1 MRTPLRSAVFAV
13 ALLCALSAA
22 ALAKKTVNQIKADP
36 GRYRDKTISVVG
48 RVTDSYGVLG
58 NGAYEIDDGTGRIWV
73 IADRAVP
80 SRGAVVEAKG
90 RIVNGFTFGGR
101 NFSVALRETG
111 RKAKD
116 KY

>member
-1 MRTPLRSAVFAV
+1 MRSPLRSIIFAV
-13 ALLCALSAA
+13 ALVFALSAA

-36 GRYRDKTISVVG
+36 GRYRDKTISVEG

-80 SRGAVVEAKG
+80 SRGARVEAKG
-90 RIVNGFTFGGR
+90 HIVNGLVFGGR
-101 NFSVALRETG
+101 NMGVALRETG